1 MPTFFPKR
9 AFTLSGSNMNF
20 TRRVMFGQEEVTEF
34 AYLDKTGIS
43 GVVPAAAYTQE
54 LTIES
59 NAATLSLGV
68 QQVVLDS
75 LSQVVVSGLQ
85 PEDVSGQA
93 GKLITLTGENF
104 YQITDVNFGDI
115 SGAFNVVSPEEIE
128 VRVPQNADFG
138 GVTVFS
144 SLRTGLVGNISK
156 ASGITVNQ
164 FVPVPEVT
172 GLSANRLTT
181 GETLTVQ
188 GSSFSGVTGIS
199 VNGIEFNSVSI
210 PNSTGVQ
217 GQVPSGFVSGVPVLN
232 LKSGISYSSPSN
244 ILFNPLAKITGVASN
259 VERGELLT
267 ISGQNFDGGIMYS
280 GQEYDRYMVSLG
292 NTTGNFK
299 ILDGNRM
306 SGVVPLDFS
315 MTVSGGNI
323 AAGDLPVASSG
334 LVSIFSVNF
343 PEQYPSTEFYTP
355 AVGTPT
361 ITSISPTSGING
373 DQFTI
378 SGTNLFGITGIAM
391 SGVAGAVGLGTAP
404 PTVNDVIP
412 GTTITTSVPLTATFQ
427 STGELLSIGVS
438 GYFGSATSPDNYN
451 VLGIPTISS
460 IIPDTNVLPGST
472 GTVYGT
478 NFYSGTTLSLRNQS
492 IAPAGYLSDLSISG
506 YLNNDKEIVFTY
518 PNSFATGTLQG
529 SSINYKVRAHN
540 RRSSGGLKAITVI
553 AAPSIDGPP
562 ELAPSSG
569 EFGDNIVVS
578 GFFEGIKP
586 SGLTVG
592 DRVITEY
599 TQGAKTGINFTIP
612 VNALSDVINIDTSGG
627 LISTTGI
634 LGVSPSKPAISGY
647 YAGAGDVPST
657 FDYNQIMVEG
667 QFATIT
673 GSRLNL
679 VTGVHFTGVDGTV
692 NIDQFWQKRPN
703 NLVFNVPP
711 TIHTGDGSGLFEL
724 KDFKDRTTFSTTVS
738 ASGINIASVSGFNYN
753 ELYVGAGRN
762 LTISGYEL
770 NGLDVLFTNY
780 KNEDIKATAVSSSA
794 PGLSGITSVTVEVP
808 TGIVEAQGI
817 RLIGRANRE
826 GLETNLFTPLPTI
839 TGISGFN
846 SSSQVTSGSSITI
859 TGLNAN
865 TIAPE
870 INLDIPNSG
879 LEYWIG
885 ITGTGT
891 ATSNAQAHL
900 YTVNSI
906 TTGSG
911 VLNSPN
917 CFYSKFDLELD
928 SSFIGTGQFFILQP
942 DNAGLSATDEL
953 FAASDIATGNY
964 LPSQVSYF
972 PGQYII
978 NGTRVNATGY
988 GPTRGVTGE
997 NVLISGFGFSEVT
1010 GVFFQIPSGEPLRS
1024 NFVRNSDNKITAPV
1038 PEEAIESRGMTSLLL
1053 SGGTNDTVGDF
1064 EVILDASVVEFNIVE
1079 ENDVPASSTRVG
1091 NFTQKETING
1101 VVFLVTRTRFPDG
1114 TTAVISSVP
1123 EV

>member
-59 NAATLSLGV
+59 NASILSLGV

-104 YQITDVNFGDI
+104 YQITDVNFGDV

-144 SLRTGLVGNISK
+144 SLRTGLVGSISQ
-156 ASGITVNQ
+156 ASGVTVNQ
-164 FVPVPEVT
+164 FVPIPEVT

-210 PNSTGVQ
+210 PNSTGVE
-217 GQVPSGFVSGVPVLN
+217 GQVPSGYVSGAPVLN
-232 LKSGISYSSPSN
+232 LKSGVSYSSPSN
-244 ILFNPLAKITGVASN
+244 ILFNPLAKITGISLG
-259 VERGELLT
+259 VERGGLLT
-267 ISGQNFDGGIMYS
+267 ISGENFDSGIMYS
-280 GQEYDRYMVSLG
+280 GEEYNRYMVALG

-299 ILDGNRM
+299 ILNGNKM
-306 SGVVPLDFS
+306 SGVVPLDFN

-323 AAGDLPVASSG
+323 AAGDPPVSSSG

-343 PEQYPSTEFYTP
+343 PEQYPSTDFYTP

-361 ITSISPTSGING
+361 IASISPNSGING
-373 DQFTI
+373 DLFTI

-391 SGVAGAVGLGTAP
+391 TGATGAVGFGTAP
-404 PTVNDVIP
+404 PTVRDLIP
-412 GTTITTSVPLTATFQ
+412 GTTIETSIPTTSTFPA
-427 STGELLSIGVS
+427 TGETLSIGVL
-438 GYFGSATSPDNYN
+438 GYFGGATSSTNYN
-451 VLGIPTISS
+451 VLGSPTISS
-460 IIPDTNVLPGST
+460 IIPDTDVLPGST

-569 EFGDNIVVS
+569 EFGDTIVIS

-599 TQGAKTGINFTIP
+599 TQGAKTGINFTVP
-612 VNALSDVINIDTSGG
+612 VNSLSDVINIDTSGG

-634 LGVSPSKPAISGY
+634 LGISPSKPAISGY
-647 YAGAGDVPST
+647 YAGAGDSPST
-657 FDYNQIMVEG
+657 FDYNQIMVQG
-667 QFATIT
+667 QFTTIT

-679 VTGVHFTGVDGTV
+679 VTGIHFTGVDGTV
-692 NIDQFWQKRPN
+692 NIDKFWQKRPN
-703 NLVFNVPP
+703 SLVFNLPGGINSGV
-711 TIHTGDGSGLFEL
+711 GSGLFEL
-724 KDFKDRTTFSTTVS
+724 KDFKDRTTSSVNTS
-738 ASGINIASVSGFNYN
+738 ASGINLANISGFTQTIGAGRDFSVSGQN
-753 ELYVGAGRN
+753 
-762 LTISGYEL
+762 L
-770 NGLDVLFTNY
+770 NGLDVLFKDY
-780 KNEDIKATAVSSSA
+780 KGDEVKAVSVSSSYPA
-794 PGLSGITSVTVEVP
+794 ESGISSVKVQVP
-808 TGIVEAQGI
+808 TGIITVDSV
-817 RLIGRANRE
+817 RLTGRANTE
-826 GLETNLFTPLPTI
+826 GISSNIPFLPLPTI

-846 SSSQVTSGSSITI
+846 SSNQIASGSEIFVS
-859 TGLNAN
+859 GLNSFS
-865 TIAPE
+865 
-870 INLDIPNSG
+870 DSFVSG
-879 LEYWIG
+879 EAKWIG
-885 ITGTGT
+885 ITGTGNGQSR
-891 ATSNAQAHL
+891 AEAHL
-900 YTVNSI
+900 YNTNSI
-906 TTGSG
+906 ITGVSG
-911 VLNSPN
+911 G
-917 CFYSKFDLELD
+917 CFYTQFGLELD
-928 SSFIGTGQFFILQP
+928 NSFIGTGQFFILTQ
-942 DNAGLSATDEL
+942 GYGGGGVSITDEL
-953 FAASDIATGNY
+953 FEDTINYENDQQGSYIAN
-964 LPSQVSYF
+964 QISYF
-972 PGQYII
+972 PDQYII

-1024 NFVRNSDNKITAPV
+1024 NFIINSDTKITAPV
-1038 PEEAIESRGMTSLLL
+1038 PKEAIESRGMTSLLL

-1079 ENDVPASSTRVG
+1079 ENDVPTSSTRVG

-1123 EV
+1123 AT

>member
-34 AYLDKTGIS
+34 EYLDKTGIS

-59 NAATLSLGV
+59 NAATLNLGV

-104 YQITDVNFGDI
+104 YQITDVNFGDV
-115 SGAFNVVSPEEIE
+115 SGAFNVISPEEIE

-144 SLRTGLVGNISK
+144 SLRTGLAGNISK

-164 FVPVPEVT
+164 FVPIPEVT

-188 GSSFSGVTGIS
+188 GTSFSGVTGIS
-199 VNGIEFNSVSI
+199 VNGIEFNSVTV
-210 PNSTGVQ
+210 PNSTGVR
-217 GQVPSGFVSGVPVLN
+217 GQVPSGFVSGAPVLN

-244 ILFNPLAKITGVASN
+244 ILFNPFAKITGVASN
-259 VERGELLT
+259 IERGELLT
-267 ISGQNFDGGIMYS
+267 ISGQNFDSGIMYS
-280 GQEYDRYMVSLG
+280 GEEYDRYMVSIG

-306 SGVVPLDFS
+306 SGVVPLDFD
-315 MTVSGGNI
+315 MLVSGGNI
-323 AAGDLPVASSG
+323 AAGDLPVSSSG

-343 PEQYPSTEFYTP
+343 PEQYPSTSFYTP
-355 AVGTPT
+355 AVGAPT
-361 ITSISPTSGING
+361 ITSISPTSGINN
-373 DQFTI
+373 DEITI
-378 SGTNLFGITGIAM
+378 SGTNLFGITGIAI
-391 SGVAGAVGLGTAP
+391 SGVGGPVGFGTAP
-404 PTVNDVIP
+404 PTVNDLIP
-412 GTTITTSVPLTATFQ
+412 GTTITTSIPSSTSFET
-427 STGELLSIGVS
+427 TGELLSIGVL
-438 GYFGSATSPDNYN
+438 GFFGDAASPTNFN
-451 VLGIPTISS
+451 ILGLPTISS
-460 IIPDTNVLPGST
+460 IIPDTDVLPGST

-478 NFYSGTTLSLRNQS
+478 NLYSGTSLSLRNTS
-492 IAPAGYLSDLSISG
+492 SAPAGYLSDLSISG

-529 SSINYKVRAHN
+529 SSINYKIMAHGRRAGSN
-540 RRSSGGLKAITVI
+540 LKSITVI

-586 SGLTVG
+586 SGLTIG
-592 DRVITEY
+592 NRVITEY
-599 TQGAKTGINFTIP
+599 TQSSTTGINFTIP
-612 VNALSDVINIDTSGG
+612 PNALSDVINIDTSGG

-667 QFATIT
+667 QFTTIT

-679 VTGVHFTGVDGTV
+679 VTGIHFTGVSGTV
-692 NIDQFWQKRPN
+692 NIDNFWQKRPSS
-703 NLVFNVPP
+703 LVFNLPGGINSGV
-711 TIHTGDGSGLFEL
+711 GSGLFEL
-724 KDFKDRTTFSTTVS
+724 KDFKDRTTSSTTVS
-738 ASGINIASVSGFNYN
+738 ASGVNVANISGFSDYTGPGRNFTVSGFNIYD
-753 ELYVGAGRN
+753 
-762 LTISGYEL
+762 
-770 NGLDVLFTNY
+770 LDVLFKDY
-780 KNEDIKATAVSSSA
+780 KQEEIKSTAVSSSY
-794 PGLSGITSVTVEVP
+794 PGQNGISSLTVQVP
-808 TGIVEAQGI
+808 TGIVSIDSI
-817 RLIGRANRE
+817 RLTGRANSE
-826 GLETNLFTPLPTI
+826 GLTSVQNFYPTPTI

-846 SSSQVTSGSSITI
+846 SSNTVGSGTVISV
-859 TGLNAN
+859 TGLNSA
-865 TIAPE
+865 IVDSFE
-870 INLDIPNSG
+870 SG
-879 LEYWIG
+879 ISNWVG
-885 ITGTGT
+885 ITGTGKGT
-891 ATSNAQAHL
+891 NLPEAHL
-900 YTVNSI
+900 YSLDSFG
-906 TTGSG
+906 TGNSG
-911 VLNSPN
+911 VSTNT
-917 CFYSKFDLELD
+917 FFTEYFLELD
-928 SSFIGTGQFFILQP
+928 NSFIGTGQFFLL
-942 DNAGLSATDEL
+942 GLGEGGDFPTDDL
-953 FAASDIATGNY
+953 FQNSTLATGGR
-964 LPSQVSYF
+964 LPNRISYF
-972 PGQYII
+972 PGNYII
-978 NGTRVNATGY
+978 TGTRVDATGY

-997 NVLISGFGFSEVT
+997 NVLISGAGFNEVT

-1024 NFVRNSDNKITAPV
+1024 NFVINSDNKITAPV
-1038 PEEAIESRGMTSLLL
+1038 PEEAIESRGITTLLL

-1091 NFTQKETING
+1091 NFTQKETIGG
-1101 VVFLVTRTRFPDG
+1101 VVYLVTRTRFPDG

-1123 EV
+1123 ET

>member
-20 TRRVMFGQEEVTEF
+20 TRRIMFGQEEVTEF
-34 AYLDKTGIS
+34 EYLDKTGIS

-59 NAATLSLGV
+59 NAATLNLGV

-85 PEDVSGQA
+85 AEDVSGQA

-104 YQITDVNFGDI
+104 YQITDVNFGDV
-115 SGAFNVVSPEEIE
+115 SGAFNVISPEEIE

-144 SLRTGLVGNISK
+144 SLRTGLAGNISK

-164 FVPVPEVT
+164 FVPIPEVT

-188 GSSFSGVTGIS
+188 GTSFSGVTGIS
-199 VNGIEFNSVSI
+199 VNGIEFNSVTV
-210 PNSTGVQ
+210 PNSTGVR
-217 GQVPSGFVSGVPVLN
+217 GQVPSGFVSGAPVLN
-232 LKSGISYSSPSN
+232 LKSGVSYTSPSN
-244 ILFNPLAKITGVASN
+244 ILFNPFAKITGVASN
-259 VERGELLT
+259 IERGELLT
-267 ISGQNFDGGIMYS
+267 ISGQNFDSGIMYS
-280 GQEYDRYMVSLG
+280 GEEYDRYMVSIG

-306 SGVVPLDFS
+306 SGVVPLDFD
-315 MTVSGGNI
+315 MLVSGGNI
-323 AAGDLPVASSG
+323 AAGDLPVSSSG

-343 PEQYPSTEFYTP
+343 PEQYPSTSFYTP
-355 AVGTPT
+355 AVGAPT
-361 ITSISPTSGING
+361 ITSISPTSGIN
-373 DQFTI
+373 DDEITI
-378 SGTNLFGITGIAM
+378 SGTNLFGITGIAI
-391 SGVAGAVGLGTAP
+391 SGVGGPVGFGTAP
-404 PTVNDVIP
+404 PTVNNLIP
-412 GTTITTSVPLTATFQ
+412 GTTITTSIPSTTTFEG
-427 STGELLSIGVS
+427 TGELLSIGVL
-438 GYFGSATSPDNYN
+438 GFFGDAASPTNFN
-451 VLGIPTISS
+451 ILGAPTISS
-460 IIPDTNVLPGST
+460 IIPDTDVLPGST

-478 NFYSGTTLSLRNQS
+478 NLYSGTTLSLRNTS
-492 IAPAGYLSDLSISG
+492 SAPAGYLSDLSISG

-529 SSINYKVRAHN
+529 SSINYKIRAHG
-540 RRSSGGLKAITVI
+540 RRAGSNLKSITVI

-586 SGLTVG
+586 SGLTIG
-592 DRVITEY
+592 NRVITEY
-599 TQGAKTGINFTIP
+599 TQSSTTGINFTIP

-634 LGVSPSKPAISGY
+634 LSVSPSKPAISGY

-679 VTGVHFTGVDGTV
+679 VTGIHFTGVDDTV
-692 NIDQFWQKRPN
+692 NIDKFWQKRPST
-703 NLVFNVPP
+703 LVFNLPGG
-711 TIHTGDGSGLFEL
+711 IHTGVGSGLFEL
-724 KDFKDRTTFSTTVS
+724 KDFKDRTTSSVNTS
-738 ASGINIASVSGFNYN
+738 ASGINLANISGFTQSIGAGREFSVSGQ
-753 ELYVGAGRN
+753 N
-762 LTISGYEL
+762 LFD
-770 NGLDVLFTNY
+770 LDVLFKDY
-780 KNEDIKATAVSSSA
+780 KGDEVKGVSVSSSYPA
-794 PGLSGITSVTVEVP
+794 ESGISSVKVQVP
-808 TGIVEAQGI
+808 TGIITVDSI
-817 RLIGRANRE
+817 RLTGRANTE
-826 GLETNLFTPLPTI
+826 GISSNIPFLPLPTI

-846 SSSQVTSGSSITI
+846 SSNQITSGSEIFVS
-859 TGLNAN
+859 GLNSFS
-865 TIAPE
+865 
-870 INLDIPNSG
+870 DSFVSG
-879 LEYWIG
+879 ESKWIG
-885 ITGTGT
+885 ITGTG
-891 ATSNAQAHL
+891 NAQSRAEAHL
-900 YTVNSI
+900 YNTNSI
-906 TTGSG
+906 VTGVSG
-911 VLNSPN
+911 G
-917 CFYSKFDLELD
+917 CFYTQFGLELD
-928 SSFIGTGQFFILQP
+928 SSFIGTGQFFILTQ
-942 DNAGLSATDEL
+942 GYGGGGVSITDEL
-953 FAASDIATGNY
+953 FDDTVNY
-964 LPSQVSYF
+964 ENDQQGSYLANQISYF
-972 PGQYII
+972 PDQYII

-997 NVLISGFGFSEVT
+997 NVLISGAGFNEVT

-1038 PEEAIESRGMTSLLL
+1038 PKEAIESRGMTTLLL

-1091 NFTQKETING
+1091 NFTQKETIGG
-1101 VVFLVTRTRFPDG
+1101 VVYLVTRTRFPDG

-1123 EV
+1123 ET

>member
-59 NAATLSLGV
+59 NASILNLGV

-104 YQITDVNFGDI
+104 YQITDVNFGDV

-144 SLRTGLVGNISK
+144 SLRTGLVGSISQ
-156 ASGITVNQ
+156 ASGVTVNQ
-164 FVPVPEVT
+164 FVPIPEVT

-210 PNSTGVQ
+210 PNSTGVE
-217 GQVPSGFVSGVPVLN
+217 GQVPSGYVSGVPVLN
-232 LKSGISYSSPSN
+232 LKSGVSYSSPSN
-244 ILFNPLAKITGVASN
+244 ILFNPLAKITGISLG
-259 VERGELLT
+259 VERGGLLT
-267 ISGQNFDGGIMYS
+267 ISGENFDSGIMYS
-280 GQEYDRYMVSLG
+280 GEEYNRYMVALG

-299 ILDGNRM
+299 ILNGNKM
-306 SGVVPLDFS
+306 SGVVPLDFN

-323 AAGDLPVASSG
+323 AAGDPPVSSSG

-343 PEQYPSTEFYTP
+343 PEQYPSTDFYTP
-355 AVGTPT
+355 AVGVPT
-361 ITSISPTSGING
+361 IASISPNSGING
-373 DQFTI
+373 DSFTI

-391 SGVAGAVGLGTAP
+391 TGATGAVGFGTAP
-404 PTVNDVIP
+404 PTVRDLIP
-412 GTTITTSVPLTATFQ
+412 GTTIETSIPTTSTFPA
-427 STGELLSIGVS
+427 TGETLSIGVL
-438 GYFGSATSPDNYN
+438 GYFGSATSSTNYN
-451 VLGIPTISS
+451 VLGSPTISS
-460 IIPDTNVLPGST
+460 IIPDTDVLPGST

-569 EFGDNIVVS
+569 EFGDTIVIS

-612 VNALSDVINIDTSGG
+612 VNSLSDVVNIDTSGG

-634 LGVSPSKPAISGY
+634 LGISPSKPAISGY
-647 YAGAGDVPST
+647 YAGAGEAPST
-657 FDYNQIMVEG
+657 FDYNQIISPG
-667 QFATIT
+667 GYLSIT

-679 VTGVHFTGVDGTV
+679 VTGVHFTGVGADSNPISGAAV
-692 NIDQFWQKRPN
+692 IEGSVFWQKRPN
-703 NLVFNVPP
+703 NLIINIPEG
-711 TIHTGDGSGLFEL
+711 IHTGDGSGLFEL
-724 KDFKDRTTFSTTVS
+724 KDFKDRTTSSTTVS
-738 ASGINIASVSGFNYN
+738 NSGINVPFISDYTSHAAAGDNFIVSGYDI
-753 ELYVGAGRN
+753 E
-762 LTISGYEL
+762 
-770 NGLDVLFTNY
+770 GLDVLFTKYNQD
-780 KNEDIKATAVSSSA
+780 KIKAEHVSTSG
-794 PGLSGITSVTVEVP
+794 PGASGVYSLTVQMPSGLTNNTLQLTGRSNTEGITTSQNYE
-808 TGIVEAQGI
+808 I
-817 RLIGRANRE
+817 
-826 GLETNLFTPLPTI
+826 LPTI

-846 SSSQVTSGSSITI
+846 SSRIASTGDSVRVTGINAPTLSLSGNLLIGISGSGDGT
-859 TGLNAN
+859 N
-865 TIAPE
+865 TPMV
-870 INLDIPNSG
+870 NFIPNNSG
-879 LEYWIG
+879 AL
-885 ITGTGT
+885 
-891 ATSNAQAHL
+891 
-900 YTVNSI
+900 
-906 TTGSG
+906 TTGESG
-911 VLNSPN
+911 IGCLYSEAHIDLPN
-917 CFYSKFDLELD
+917 
-928 SSFIGTGQFFILQP
+928 SFIGTGQFFFLDTGVAQAVTEDQP
-942 DNAGLSATDEL
+942 FEDTEFVTEG
-953 FAASDIATGNY
+953 Y
-964 LPSQVSYF
+964 LKNQITHF
-972 PGQYII
+972 PDLYVVT
-978 NGTRVNATGY
+978 GTRVDATGY

-1024 NFVRNSDNKITAPV
+1024 NFVINSDTKITAPV
-1038 PEEAIESRGMTSLLL
+1038 PKEAIESRGMTSLLL

-1079 ENDVPASSTRVG
+1079 ENDVPTSSTRVG

-1123 EV
+1123 QT